1 MSKIAIIGTGIS
13 GLTCAHYLHKQHD
26 ITLFEKNDY
35 IGGHTATKPV
45 ELAGKT
51 WNIDTGFIVFNDR
64 TYPNFE
70 RLLGEINVK
79 PLATEMSF
87 SVRDDQ
93 ADLEYCGSGINGL
106 FAQRRNIVRP
116 KYIKLLKDIVTF
128 NKLAK
133 ADADIDEK
141 ETLADYLAKHNLGD
155 WFRDKYLVPMGSAIW
170 SASEHDMMNFPA
182 QFFVRFFKN
191 HGLLDLKD
199 RPQWYVLEGGS
210 NSYIEPLTR
219 PFKDRIHLNS
229 HIETVQRNDEGVT
242 VVVNGEAQQFD
253 KVIFACHSD
262 QALALINTPS
272 TAEKQILGAM
282 PYADNEVIMHTDAS
296 ALPKRETA
304 WSAWNYLV
312 NEAGSDQPV
321 TLTYNMNILQRLPQP
336 PVTFCVSLNN
346 KKDID
351 PSKILGVYHYAH
363 PLFTIKGEAAKR
375 RHQDISGHNHSYF
388 CGAYWRNGFHEDG
401 VVSALNV
408 CKQLG
413 IAP

>member
-13 GLTCAHYLHKQHD
+13 GLTCAHYLHPQHD

-35 IGGHTATKPV
+35 IGGHTATKAV
-45 ELAGKT
+45 EVGGKT
-51 WNIDTGFIVFNDR
+51 WHIDTGFIVFNDR

-70 RLLGEINVK
+70 KLLGEINVK
-79 PLATEMSF
+79 PLATTMSF
-87 SVRDDQ
+87 SVRDDG
-93 ADLEYCGSGINGL
+93 ADLEYCGSDANGL

-116 KYIKLLKDIVTF
+116 KYLKLLKDIVTF

-133 ADADIDEK
+133 ADNDIGDN
-141 ETLADYLAKHNLGD
+141 ETLAQYLDRHQFGD

-170 SASEHDMMNFPA
+170 SASEHDMMKFPA

-210 NSYIEPLTR
+210 HSYIEPLIQ
-219 PFKDRIHLNS
+219 PFKDRIQLNTNIERVERHDGGVNIVIDGQS
-229 HIETVQRNDEGVT
+229 H
-242 VVVNGEAQQFD
+242 AFD

-262 QALALINTPS
+262 QALALMAQPTS
-272 TAEKQILGAM
+272 DEKQILSAI
-282 PYADNEVIMHTDAS
+282 PYADNEVILHTDAN
-296 ALPKRETA
+296 ALPKRQRA
-304 WSAWNYLV
+304 WAAWNYLV
-312 NEAGSDQPV
+312 NETGSQQPV
-321 TLTYNMNILQRLPQP
+321 TLTYNMNILQRLNNA

-346 KKDID
+346 KADVD
-351 PSKILGVYHYAH
+351 PDKILGVYQYAH
-363 PLFTIKGEAAKR
+363 PLFTVKGEAAKR
-375 RHQDISGHNHSYF
+375 RFSDISGHNHSYF

-408 CKQLG
+408 CQQFG
-413 IAP
+413 VTP